1 MQSSLVWPDADFF
14 LQSCLT
20 EGKLPNYIRT
30 DGRLKMP
37 TVVTAGYSCPFESV
51 QMRQV

>member
-30 DGRLKMP
+30 GGRLKMP
-37 TVVTAGYSCPFESV
+37 TAVTAGYSSPFERT